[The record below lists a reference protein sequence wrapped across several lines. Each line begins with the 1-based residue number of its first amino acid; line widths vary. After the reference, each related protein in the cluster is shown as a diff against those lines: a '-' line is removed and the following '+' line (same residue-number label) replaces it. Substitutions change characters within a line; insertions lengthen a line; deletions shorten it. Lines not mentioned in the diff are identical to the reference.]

1 MMIVTGASI
10 AWRHCVRANNMKR
23 SSTVGRF
30 GGKLVRAALALFV
43 AFVVF
48 LGLFYLGFE
57 ILLHAAHQSLQSHPD
72 PATDYAEAVSRFQ
85 RIQKME
91 GPELNPVCRSILL
104 THGART
110 ERAVVFFHGYT
121 NCPQQFNELGQIFY
135 DLGYNVL
142 IPRLPRHGVADRKV
156 ENLSPLKAEE
166 LRDCADTSVDIACG
180 LGQKVYVAGLSAGGT
195 LSAWIAQNRSEVK
208 RAVLIAPALGFSR
221 HEGTR
226 LQKGIALLL
235 PILPDIR
242 TDWFSVDP
250 DAPDHAYPGFSSR
263 ALGQLLRVSVA
274 TFAGALERAPKVQDV
289 ALVTSKS
296 DDAVSDLLAW
306 QLIGLWRSKA
316 LGKFAAVDFP
326 KEMKIEH
333 DMIDP
338 AQKNQQIEIVYPVL
352 VSLLN
357 AP

>member
-1 MMIVTGASI
+1 M
-10 AWRHCVRANNMKR
+10 
-23 SSTVGRF
+23 
-30 GGKLVRAALALFV
+30 
-43 AFVVF
+43 
-48 LGLFYLGFE
+48 E
-57 ILLHAAHQSLQSHPD
+57 I
-72 PATDYAEAVSRFQ
+72 
-85 RIQKME
+85 
-91 GPELNPVCRSILL
+91 
-104 THGART
+104 RT
-110 ERAVVFFHGYT
+110 ERVVVFFHGYT
-121 NCPQQFNELGQIFY
+121 NCPEQFNELGRIFY

-156 ENLSPLKAEE
+156 ENLSPIKAEE

-195 LSAWIAQNRSEVK
+195 LSAWIAQNRTEVN
-208 RAVLIAPALGFSR
+208 RTVLIAPALGFSR

-235 PILPDIR
+235 PLLPDIR

-250 DAPDHAYPGFSSR
+250 DAPDHVYPGFSSR

-274 TFAGALERAPKVQDV
+274 TFAGALERAPRVQDV

-306 QLIGLWRSKA
+306 QLIGLWRSKG
-316 LGKFAAVDFP
+316 LKKFAAVDFP

-338 AQKNQQIEIVYPVL
+338 AQKNQQIEVVYPVL
-352 VSLLN
+352 ISLLN

>member
-1 MMIVTGASI
+1 M
-10 AWRHCVRANNMKR
+10 
-23 SSTVGRF
+23 
-30 GGKLVRAALALFV
+30 
-43 AFVVF
+43 
-48 LGLFYLGFE
+48 
-57 ILLHAAHQSLQSHPD
+57 
-72 PATDYAEAVSRFQ
+72 
-85 RIQKME
+85 
-91 GPELNPVCRSILL
+91 
-104 THGART
+104 
-110 ERAVVFFHGYT
+110 
-121 NCPQQFNELGQIFY
+121 
-135 DLGYNVL
+135 GYNVL
-142 IPRLPRHGVADRKV
+142 IPRLPRHGIADRKV

-195 LSAWIAQNRSEVK
+195 LSAWIAQNRTEVT

-226 LQKGIALLL
+226 LQKGLALLL
-235 PILPDIR
+235 PLLPDIR

-250 DAPDHAYPGFSSR
+250 DSLDHTYPGFSSK
-263 ALGQLLRVSVA
+263 ALGQLLRMSVA
-274 TFAGALERAPKVQDV
+274 MFAGALDRAPRVQDV

-296 DDAVSDLLAW
+296 DGAVSDLLAW
-306 QLIGLWRSKA
+306 QLIGLWRSKG
-316 LGKFAAVDFP
+316 LRKFAVADFP